1 MGKYHKLTSML
12 EEELDKISASGKL
25 GTSSLEVGDKVAHFL
40 KSVKTIEAMDEA
52 TEGESYAYEYPMDDG
67 RLDLT
72 PSLKEEGETLA
83 SILDPLTRNE
93 VGKIIAPRKGYLM
106 SISGSYWSA
115 GTVGDYQPRLP
126 DSIMEMY
133 HD

>member
-1 MGKYHKLTSML
+1 MIPYKSIQLTVYKEGL
-12 EEELDKISASGKL
+12 LNWK
-25 GTSSLEVGDKVAHFL
+25 GT
-40 KSVKTIEAMDEA
+40 
-52 TEGESYAYEYPMDDG
+52 YPMDDG